1 MPGTETDK
9 TLPKLKVA
17 AQVYSLK
24 DVKVLDVSQVLAGP
38 FAAMMLGDLGAD
50 VIKVEPPEG
59 DAIRRSFGTTA
70 EWGET
75 PGFMSVNRSKRS
87 ISLDLKTP
95 RGLEI
100 FQQLATR
107 CDVVIQN
114 FRPGVAERLGI
125 SYEQLKPL
133 NSRLIYCSISG
144 FGSTGPFSDRAGYDI
159 IAQAMS
165 GIMSVTGEPDGAPC
179 RCGVPVAD
187 LSTGIFAA
195 VGILGALARREET
208 GAGCFV
214 ENSLLDSALAYS
226 VWEATR
232 YWSSGEVAG
241 PQGSGHHM
249 NAPYAAFRCADGYV
263 TIGANNERLWGRLTR
278 ALGHP
283 EWQDDPRFNTAP
295 LRVKHV
301 DELTAEIER
310 SIADKKRT
318 EVEDLLLG
326 FDVPAGAVR
335 RYDEVLDG
343 EEALEGGMIQHAE
356 YKGRAVRFLASPI
369 KLDGTRVGAGSR
381 PPELGEHTD
390 EVLDWLGFSDAEV
403 SALHSHGVVRA

>member
-1 MPGTETDK
+1 M
-9 TLPKLKVA
+9 
-17 AQVYSLK
+17 YSLN

-38 FAAMMLGDLGAD
+38 FAAMMLGDLGCD

-95 RGLEI
+95 QGLEI
-100 FQQLATR
+100 FHKLAAE

-125 SYEQLKPL
+125 SYEQLRPL
-133 NSRLIYCSISG
+133 NDRLIYCSISG
-144 FGSTGPFSDRAGYDI
+144 FGSVGPYADRAGYDI

-165 GIMSVTGEPDGAPC
+165 GIMSVTGEPDGDPC

-187 LSTGIFAA
+187 LSTGVFAT
-195 VGILGALARREET
+195 VGVLGALAKREQTGVGGLVET
-208 GAGCFV
+208 
-214 ENSLLDSALAYS
+214 SLLDSALAYS
-226 VWEATR
+226 VWESTR
-232 YWSSGEVAG
+232 YWSSGEVPG

-249 NAPYAAFRCADGYV
+249 NAPYQAYRCVDGYV
-263 TIGANNERLWGRLTR
+263 TIGANNERLWGRLCR

-283 EWQDDPRFNTAP
+283 EWQDDPRFATAP
-295 LRVKHV
+295 ARVEHV
-301 DELTAEIER
+301 DELAAAIEKA
-310 SIADKKRT
+310 IADKTRY
-318 EVEDLLLG
+318 EVEDLLLQH
-326 FDVPAGAVR
+326 DVPVGAVR

-343 EEALEGGMIQHAE
+343 EEGLEGGMVQHAV
-356 YKGRAVRFLASPI
+356 YRDRPVRFLASPI
-369 KLDGTRVGAGSR
+369 KFDGTRIGTGAR
-381 PPELGEHTD
+381 PPQLGEHTG
-390 EVLDWLGFSDAEV
+390 EVLGALGLSDAEIDDLL
-403 SALHSHGVVRA
+403 STGVVKA

>member
-1 MPGTETDK
+1 MF
-9 TLPKLKVA
+9 
-17 AQVYSLK
+17 SLN
-24 DVKVLDVSQVLAGP
+24 DVKVIDVSQVLAGP

-50 VIKVEPPEG
+50 VIKVEPPDG

-87 ISLDLKTP
+87 ISLDLKTA

-100 FQQLATR
+100 FQRLVAR

-133 NSRLIYCSISG
+133 NERLIYCSISG

-165 GIMSVTGEPDGAPC
+165 GIMSVTGEPGGAPC

-195 VGILGALARREET
+195 VGILGALARREQT
-208 GAGCFV
+208 GSGSLV

-232 YWSSGEVAG
+232 YWSTGEVAA

-249 NAPYAAFRCADGYV
+249 NAPYAAYQCADGYV
-263 TIGANNERLWGRLTR
+263 TIGANNERLWGRLAR

-283 EWQDDPRFNTAP
+283 EWQQDVRFSTAP
-295 LRVKHV
+295 ARVRHA
-301 DELTAEIER
+301 DELAAEIER
-310 SIADKKRT
+310 SIAGKKRT
-318 EVEDLLLG
+318 EVEDLLAG
-326 FDVPAGAVR
+326 FDVPVGAVR
-335 RYDEVLDG
+335 SYDEVLDA
-343 EEALEGGMIQHAE
+343 EEALAGGMVQHAV
-356 YKGRAVRFLASPI
+356 YKNRPVRFLASPI
-369 KLDGTRVGAGSR
+369 KLDGTRLGAGAR
-381 PPELGEHTD
+381 PPELGEHT
-390 EVLDWLGFSDAEV
+390 EELLGWLGFSLAEIGV
-403 SALHSHGVVRA
+403 MHSSGIVKA

>member
-1 MPGTETDK
+1 MPILEVPTRMF
-9 TLPKLKVA
+9 
-17 AQVYSLK
+17 SLK
-24 DVKVLDVSQVLAGP
+24 DVKVIDVSQVLAGP

-87 ISLDLKTP
+87 ISLDLKTA

-100 FQQLATR
+100 FQQLAAR

-114 FRPGVAERLGI
+114 FRPGVAQRLGI

-133 NSRLIYCSISG
+133 NERLIYCSISG

-165 GIMSVTGEPDGAPC
+165 GIMSVTGEAGGAPC

-187 LSTGIFAA
+187 LSTGIFAT
-195 VGILGALARREET
+195 VGILGALARREQT
-208 GAGCFV
+208 GLGGLV

-249 NAPYAAFRCADGYV
+249 NAPYQAYRCADGYV
-263 TIGANNERLWGRLTR
+263 TIGANNERLWGRLCR

-283 EWQDDPRFNTAP
+283 EWQEDPRFNTAP
-295 LRVKHV
+295 LRVKHM
-301 DELTAEIER
+301 DELAAEIER
-310 SIADKKRT
+310 AIAGKKRSA
-318 EVEDLLLG
+318 VEDLLLRS
-326 FDVPAGAVR
+326 DVPVGAVR
-335 RYDEVLDG
+335 SYDEVLDG
-343 EEALEGGMIQHAE
+343 EEALDGGMVQHAV
-356 YKGRAVRFLASPI
+356 YKGRPVRFLASPI
-369 KLDGTRVGAGSR
+369 KFDGTRIGAQAR

-390 EVLDWLGFSDAEV
+390 QVLSWLGFSDTEIG
-403 SALHSHGVVRA
+403 ALHSRGIVKA